1 MTKGLKRLQTALFF
15 VAVLAIFAVLF
26 TLVIGG
32 GEGLYNSPVPVAE
45 AAATEGV
52 ILQHGSDIGREQ
64 EGGVTEVNSLAALRS
79 AVRANTANISITAD
93 FSWSYSS
100 NASDFFDG
108 STFTHKIYGNG
119 HTLTITGKSNTN
131 ATFDAAND
139 RKANGSS
146 WGAVAG
152 VLGNGGAVYDLNV
165 VMSGQ
170 ICYSSSGAANI
181 NIGGIVGQ
189 VQSGARVENCT
200 FALKDSASRLASV
213 HYSSG
218 SGIWAAAGGIAGEVS
233 GTIANC
239 TVNNE
244 GWIESGLG
252 VFSGN
257 SMQIASDTG
266 YGASGVVAGI
276 AKTGAD
282 FQNIVAKGGGN
293 VKTTYYA
300 SVLGMLFN
308 QDMSMTVTNFWNAFS
323 GTFHCENNGN
333 SDNFACYLDNRG
345 SNRVAITNYYYSDG
359 YTAVT
364 SDANI
369 ATSSKLLVPSGFEG
383 QVYFDPTAT
392 DYANSLAVAYTGQR
406 EPDPG
411 MIGTWTL
418 IAPNQSRHTTNV
430 LGDGGTVT
438 FTGLPSAVATWN
450 GGSGFSAQLQYTQQ
464 SMESMEALAPYEHG
478 YVASETQNGTALS
491 TATEFANVFAPN
503 GSGNRSGNYY
513 LTGDLYVNGFTGA
526 EFSGT
531 LDGNGHTLYIT
542 GLHQPTYTGPNVGGI
557 VGKLTGTIKNL
568 RVVLLS
574 TQTITITN
582 ADAVNS
588 RSLGL
593 VAGAVT
599 GNGKVENVSV
609 VIPSG
614 VTLEP
619 DGSNAVTTALG
630 AVAGTVGTVESNN
643 GDSTQDNVNINNV
656 TVQLDGALC
665 VRGSWIYV
673 AGFVGR
679 GAQAQ
684 STQYHF
690 NNVILRGDGSLGGV
704 TGGGN
709 DDSSEPTYAAA
720 LIVLLKPSDDGTA
733 QASVDGFIYD
743 LTTDHGNG
751 MPVTGTVSSFG
762 YIAKNNHDTSM
773 SANTPGAATGYVTC
787 TNIYRTED
795 SFYKTFHQ
803 TDFSKGNTYIEVDAD
818 AVIANSVTGHENIS
832 LTPYFVT
839 EGEDFGYITLAAKAE
854 GGWGNVSMLRSEGTS
869 AGECYAYDDGTMK
882 FVKVAKAE
890 AVSEEGR
897 IGVAEVALATLQY
910 NTQPSYNHGEPVD
923 FGISVTRGGTPL
935 ELGVDYTVRYTG
947 TDYDSDT
954 APSQTGTYSV
964 TVTLTD
970 GVFEGGQNAKTFA
983 VSVQRLTLT
992 GVGFTVEDWTYGEE
1006 GNEPVFTVTGLDD
1019 ASALFKVTYSG
1030 RNGTSYSSDTLPVNA
1045 GDYTAEAT
1053 LTDEAQ
1059 TNYLLD
1065 GGRITAEFSIAKA
1078 SISPTVTINADDW
1091 QYRWD
1096 GVQATK
1102 KISGN
1107 TGNGDVTYTY
1117 KGRGDTVYD
1126 ESSDMPVNAGTY
1138 TVIAHIAETANYAAG
1153 EATADFEIIPRTV
1166 TFTVTD
1172 DSDAYKLVYG
1182 TDSSADV
1189 YNIIT
1194 PAFESVEEV
1203 ITNWNTTYT
1212 FKVITADGEEDYSA
1226 MTPAGSTVRI
1236 TAVITA
1242 TVSVGDEETGYS
1254 ESADPNI
1261 IIEFKDGVDYVD
1273 RTVAKREVTLTAKG
1287 DVNET
1292 YGSTREGGF
1301 EGEFELSGALQD
1313 DSVESLF
1320 EITVSGAGG
1329 AVLPNAGVYT
1339 VTAAL
1344 NETADANYV
1353 LAKGSDADLI
1363 YTVAPIAISGDW
1375 AEAASAEYDGNV
1387 HVRKFE
1393 PDGGPLPEGV
1403 LAYAYSV
1410 GEESVAE
1417 MKNAAEYTV
1426 TVSVTNGNYV
1436 FAEGVTTQSSFVI
1449 GKKTLTVALE
1459 SVSGVYTGEAHVLDA
1474 SSVTCQGNV
1483 EGEVPTFTVT
1493 VSPDSVVDVAEYA
1506 VTVALGEDAVNANY
1520 TIQNGD
1526 LTYSVTKAGNEWLSE
1541 FAVEGNV
1548 FGSAAQITLP
1558 TAKFGS
1564 VLIAYYTDA
1573 EHLALYEGGF
1583 TQTSPVG
1590 IYYYVLTVEGTD
1602 NYDGL
1607 EKEGS
1612 FEIAKAEVT
1621 VTGITAPEGTY
1632 DGAAYDGNIEVTYS
1646 AFAEE
1651 ISAVEWQFR
1660 PADAEDGAWTPGLP
1674 TAAGEYVISV
1684 AGYTA
1689 ANVTVTNTADFT
1701 ATSPRRK
1708 SERR

>member
-64 EGGVTEVNSLAALRS
+64 EGGVTEVNSLAALRN
-79 AVRANTANISITAD
+79 AVRENTANISITAD

-108 STFTHKIYGNG
+108 NNENAFTHKIYGNG
-119 HTLTITGKSNTN
+119 HTLTITGKSDK
-131 ATFDAAND
+131 TFNDAND
-139 RKANGSS
+139 RKENGSS

-165 VMSGQ
+165 VMSGM
-170 ICYSSSGAANI
+170 ICYSSEGAANI

-189 VQSGARVENCT
+189 VQNGARVENCT
-200 FALKDSASRLASV
+200 FTLQGSDSRLASV

-252 VFSGN
+252 SLSGN
-257 SMQIASDTG
+257 LMEISDDKG

-276 AKTGAD
+276 AKTGAN
-282 FQNIVAKGGGN
+282 FQNIVAKGSGN

-308 QDMSMTVTNFWNAFS
+308 QNMSMTVTNFWNAFS
-323 GTFHCENNGN
+323 GTFHCEYNGN

-345 SNRVAITNYYYSDG
+345 SNSVTITNYYYSDS

-364 SDANI
+364 SQANI
-369 ATSSKLLVPSGFEG
+369 ATSSKLLVPSGFGG

-411 MIGTWTL
+411 MTGTWTL
-418 IAPNQSRHTTNV
+418 ISPKQSHYTTNV

-438 FTGLPSAVATWN
+438 FTGLPSAVSTWRN

-464 SMESMEALAPYEHG
+464 PMESMEALASYEHG

-557 VGKLTGTIKNL
+557 VGNLTGTIKNL

-574 TQTITITN
+574 SQTITITN

-630 AVAGTVGTVESNN
+630 AVAGTVGTVELND
-643 GDSTQDNVNINNV
+643 GDSTKDNVNINNV

-673 AGFVGR
+673 AGIVGR

-709 DDSSEPTYAAA
+709 DDSKEPTYAAA

-773 SANTPGAATGYVTC
+773 SANTPAAATGYVDC
-787 TNIYRTED
+787 SAIYRTED
-795 SFYKTFHQ
+795 SVYMTFHQ
-803 TDFSKGNTYIEVDAD
+803 TDFSKGNTYIAVDAD
-818 AVIANSVTGHENIS
+818 AVIASSVTGHENIS

-869 AGECYAYDDGTMK
+869 AGECYAYDDDGTMK

-890 AVSEEGR
+890 AVNDGR

-910 NTQPSYNHGEPVD
+910 NTQTSYNHGDPVD

-935 ELGVDYTVRYTG
+935 ELGTDYTVRYTG
-947 TDYDSDT
+947 TDGTNYDSDT

-970 GVFEGGQNAKTFA
+970 GVFEGGQNAKTFE

-992 GVGFTVEDWTYGEE
+992 DVGFTVEGWTYGEE

-1030 RNGTSYSSDTLPVNA
+1030 RNGTSYSSDALPVDA
-1045 GDYTAEAT
+1045 GDYTATAT
-1053 LTDEAQ
+1053 LTDEAL

-1065 GGRITAEFSIAKA
+1065 GGSITAEFSIAKA
-1078 SISPTVTINADDW
+1078 SISPTVTITADDW

-1102 KISGN
+1102 EVSGN

-1117 KGRGDTVYD
+1117 MGREDTVYD

-1138 TVIAHIAETANYAAG
+1138 TVIARIDETANYAAG

-1172 DSDAYKLVYG
+1172 DPDAYKLVYG
-1182 TDSSADV
+1182 TDGSAGFL
-1189 YNIIT
+1189 YEIIT
-1194 PAFESVEEV
+1194 PLPDSVEEV
-1203 ITNWNTTYT
+1203 TTLWDITGT
-1212 FKVITADGEEDYSA
+1212 FKVGEEDYSA

-1242 TVSVGDEETGYS
+1242 TVWVDDGETGYY
-1254 ESADPNI
+1254 EPDPNI
-1261 IIEFKDGVDYVD
+1261 IIEFKDGVDYVE
-1273 RTVAKREVTLTAKG
+1273 RTVAKREVTLNAKG

-1301 EGEFELSGALQD
+1301 EGEFELSGALSD
-1313 DSVESLF
+1313 DSVASLF
-1320 EITVSGAGG
+1320 EITVSGADG
-1329 AVLPNAGVYT
+1329 AVRPNAGVYT

-1344 NETADANYV
+1344 NATGNANYV
-1353 LAKGSDADLI
+1353 LAEGSDADLV
-1363 YTVAPIAISGDW
+1363 YTVDPFAISGDW
-1375 AEAASAEYDGNV
+1375 EETASAEYDGDV
-1387 HVRKFE
+1387 HVRVFVPE
-1393 PDGGPLPEGV
+1393 GDLPEGV
-1403 LAYAYSV
+1403 LVYAYSV

-1426 TVSVTNGNYV
+1426 TVSVTNDNYV
-1436 FAEGVTTQSSFVI
+1436 FAEGVTKQSAFVI

-1474 SSVTCQGNV
+1474 SSVTYQGNV

-1564 VLIAYYTDA
+1564 VQIAYYTDA
-1573 EHLALYEGGF
+1573 EHLAPYEGGF
-1583 TQTSPVG
+1583 TQTSPVDT
-1590 IYYYVLTVEGTD
+1590 YYYVLTVEGTD

-1612 FEIAKAEVT
+1612 FEITKAEVT
-1621 VTGITAPEGTY
+1621 VTGITAPDGTY
-1632 DGAAYDGNIEVTYS
+1632 DGAAYEGNIEITYS
-1646 AFAEE
+1646 A
-1651 ISAVEWQFR
+1651 
-1660 PADAEDGAWTPGLP
+1660 
-1674 TAAGEYVISV
+1674 
-1684 AGYTA
+1684 
-1689 ANVTVTNTADFT
+1689 
-1701 ATSPRRK
+1701 
-1708 SERR
+1708 

>member
-64 EGGVTEVNSLAALRS
+64 GGNVTEVNSLAALRN
-79 AVRANTANISITAD
+79 AVSANTADISITAD
-93 FSWSYSS
+93 FEWSYSS
-100 NASDFFDG
+100 NAADFFDG
-108 STFTHKIYGNG
+108 KTFTHKIYGNG
-119 HTLTITGKSNTN
+119 HTLTITGKSNN
-131 ATFDAAND
+131 GATFDAAND

-170 ICYSSSGAANI
+170 ICYSSTGAANI

-200 FALKDSASRLASV
+200 FALKESGSRLASV

-233 GTIANC
+233 GAIANC

-252 VFSGN
+252 SLSGN
-257 SMQIASDTG
+257 SMQIANDTG

-276 AKTGAD
+276 VKTGAD

-308 QDMSMTVTNFWNAFS
+308 INMSMTVTNFWNAFS

-345 SNRVAITNYYYSDG
+345 SNRVTITNYYYSDG

-411 MIGTWTL
+411 MTGTWTL

-503 GSGNRSGNYY
+503 GSWSRSDNYY

-574 TQTITITN
+574 SQTITITN
-582 ADAVNS
+582 ADDVNS

-599 GNGKVENVSV
+599 GNGKVENVSA

-630 AVAGTVGTVESNN
+630 AVAGTVGTVERNN
-643 GDSTQDNVNINNV
+643 DDSTQDNVNINNV
-656 TVQLDGALC
+656 TVQLDGALR

-673 AGFVGR
+673 AGVVGR
-679 GAQAQ
+679 GTQAQ

-720 LIVLLKPSDDGTA
+720 LIVLLKPSDNGTA

-773 SANTPGAATGYVTC
+773 SANTPGDARGYVDC
-787 TNIYRTED
+787 TNIYRTEN
-795 SFYKTFHQ
+795 SVYTTFHQ
-803 TDFSKGNTYIEVDAD
+803 TDFSKGNTYIAVDAD
-818 AVIANSVTGHENIS
+818 AYIASSVTGHENIS

-839 EGEDFGYITLAAKAE
+839 AGENFDYITLAAKAE

-869 AGECYAYDDGTMK
+869 AGEYYTSDDGTMK

-890 AVSEEGR
+890 AVNEGR
-897 IGVAEVALATLQY
+897 IGVAEVAFATLQY
-910 NTQPSYNHGEPVD
+910 NTQPSYNHGKPVD

-947 TDYDSDT
+947 TGYDSDT
-954 APSQTGTYSV
+954 APSQTGTYTV
-964 TVTLTD
+964 TVTLKD
-970 GVFEGGQNAKTFA
+970 GVFEGGQNEKTFE

-992 GVGFTVEDWTYGEE
+992 GVGFTVEGWTYGEE

-1019 ASALFKVTYSG
+1019 ASALFKVTYEG
-1030 RNGTSYSSDTLPVNA
+1030 VNGTSYSSDTLPVNA

-1065 GGRITAEFSIAKA
+1065 GGSITAEFSIAKA

-1096 GVQATK
+1096 GVDATTEV
-1102 KISGN
+1102 SGN

-1117 KGRGDTVYD
+1117 VGRGDTVYD

-1138 TVIAHIAETANYAAG
+1138 TVIARIDETANYAAG

-1166 TFTVTD
+1166 TFAVTD
-1172 DSDAYKLVYG
+1172 DPNAYKLVYG
-1182 TDSSADV
+1182 TDGSAELYD
-1189 YNIIT
+1189 IIT
-1194 PAFESVEEV
+1194 PSPDSVEEV
-1203 ITNWNTTYT
+1203 ITLWDITYT
-1212 FKVITADGEEDYSA
+1212 FKVITADGEEYSA

-1236 TAVITA
+1236 TAVIAA
-1242 TVSVGDEETGYS
+1242 TVWVGDDETGYS
-1254 ESADPNI
+1254 EPDPNI
-1261 IIEFKDGVDYVD
+1261 IIEFADGVDYVD

-1287 DVNET
+1287 DVKET

-1301 EGEFELSGALQD
+1301 EGEFELSGALPD

-1320 EITVSGAGG
+1320 EITVSGADG

-1344 NETADANYV
+1344 NATGNANYV
-1353 LAKGSDADLI
+1353 LAEGSDADLV
-1363 YTVAPIAISGDW
+1363 YTVNPFAISGDW
-1375 AEAASAEYDGNV
+1375 EETASAEYDGDV
-1387 HVRKFE
+1387 HVRMFVPE
-1393 PDGGPLPEGV
+1393 GDSLPEGV

-1474 SSVTCQGNV
+1474 SSVTYQGNV

-1564 VLIAYYTDA
+1564 VQIAYYTDA
-1573 EHLALYEGGF
+1573 EHLAPYEGGF

-1621 VTGITAPEGTY
+1621 VTGITASDGTY
-1632 DGAAYDGNIEVTYS
+1632 DGAAYDGNIEITY
-1646 AFAEE
+1646 
-1651 ISAVEWQFR
+1651 VC
-1660 PADAEDGAWTPGLP
+1660 
-1674 TAAGEYVISV
+1674 
-1684 AGYTA
+1684 
-1689 ANVTVTNTADFT
+1689 
-1701 ATSPRRK
+1701 PRRQG
-1708 SERR
+1708 STS